1 MYSKEKR
8 WRLAGVD
15 GVLAGVDGVLAGV
28 SVCVDSGK
36 IFYDMHPLMLQK
48 QKLFLQKKR
57 DPHFFMNRADP
68 FLSKSP
74 LKETEYHRRV
84 Y

>member
-1 MYSKEKR
+1 MC
-8 WRLAGVD
+8 LPGLV
-15 GVLAGVDGVLAGV
+15 GVLAGFSA
-28 SVCVDSGK
+28 CVDSGK

-57 DPHFFMNRADP
+57 DPRFFMNRADP
-68 FLSKSP
+68 FLSKSS
-74 LKETEYHRRV
+74 LKETEYDQRV